1 MNSQIRHLFF
11 VLVALFVA
19 LVGISSYWLWDAPN
33 LEAKRG
39 NPSLLVRQLTIKRG
53 FIYASD
59 GRTVLARNKRVKKR
73 GFGRPW
79 YLRVYPHGELAA
91 NAVGYST
98 IERSRTGIEA
108 ALNDYLT
115 GSNANLDTIVNNT
128 LDKLRGLTQT
138 GNNVVTTSFPSW
150 VRPLSLSSALFRT
163 VSRFAFDP
171 VR

>member
-1 MNSQIRHLFF
+1 
-11 VLVALFVA
+11 
-19 LVGISSYWLWDAPN
+19 
-33 LEAKRG
+33 
-39 NPSLLVRQLTIKRG
+39 RQLTIKRG

-138 GNNVVTTSFPSW
+138 GNNVVTT
-150 VRPLSLSSALFRT
+150 LSLRGQQTAVHALAGKCGAAVAIEPSTGR
-163 VSRFAFDP
+163 VLVLASQP
-171 VR
+171 SY